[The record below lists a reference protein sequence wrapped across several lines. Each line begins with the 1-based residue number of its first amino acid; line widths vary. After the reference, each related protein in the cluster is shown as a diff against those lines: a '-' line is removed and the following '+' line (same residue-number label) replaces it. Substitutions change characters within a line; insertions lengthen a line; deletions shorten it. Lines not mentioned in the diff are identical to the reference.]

1 MRSTN
6 LVINRALKTFN
17 LTLKQRLVAP
27 LISLI
32 KFVVGNFHP
41 QLVEIV
47 TTGHAAFHHSF
58 RTFVQMKMSMGPEI
72 DPHGSYVTGLL
83 QEFYYYYRVNPRRGQ
98 KKIKKVYLNGALL
111 LGQNQVLVLLIN
123 FFPFPFLYQNDDK
136 IS

>member
-1 MRSTN
+1 
-6 LVINRALKTFN
+6 
-17 LTLKQRLVAP
+17 
-27 LISLI
+27 
-32 KFVVGNFHP
+32 
-41 QLVEIV
+41 
-47 TTGHAAFHHSF
+47 
-58 RTFVQMKMSMGPEI
+58 MGPEI

-83 QEFYYYYRVNPRRGQ
+83 WEFYYYYRVNPRRGQ